1 MIWVSHPLSLI
12 HGSNSLLLP
21 GKKKKIKH
29 FGNLREAFCFISLSP
44 NLCIIT
50 QGPAVQRTDNAIQQ
64 INPYPAD
71 KC

>member
-1 MIWVSHPLSLI
+1 MDESPSFPCTWLEFPSTPRQ
-12 HGSNSLLLP
+12 
-21 GKKKKIKH
+21 KEKKIKH
-29 FGNLREAFCFISLSP
+29 FGNLREAFCFLSLSP